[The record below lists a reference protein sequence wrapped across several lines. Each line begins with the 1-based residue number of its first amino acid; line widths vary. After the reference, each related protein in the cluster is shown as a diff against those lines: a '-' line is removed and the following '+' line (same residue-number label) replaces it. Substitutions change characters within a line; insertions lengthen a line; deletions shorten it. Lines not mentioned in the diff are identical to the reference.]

1 MSLRL
6 PSHDS
11 SLREL
16 FTLEMLAEWRRLP
29 TFRVGLAT
37 TRRFLAAE
45 SAAVGA
51 SFLCLRADGAVW
63 LVTVGPRGGWRR
75 RWNFGRP

>member
-6 PSHDS
+6 PSRDS

-29 TFRVGLAT
+29 TFREGLTA
-37 TRRFLAAE
+37 TRRYLAAE
-45 SAAVGA
+45 SAAVDA
-51 SFLCLRADGAVW
+51 TFLCLRADGAVW
-63 LVTVGPRGGWRR
+63 LVTVGPRDGWRR
-75 RWNFGRP
+75 RWSFGRP

>member
-6 PSHDS
+6 PSRDS

-16 FTLEMLAEWRRLP
+16 FTLETLAEWRRLP
-29 TFRVGLAT
+29 TFLQGLRSTRQWIQSDSAIHSAT
-37 TRRFLAAE
+37 
-45 SAAVGA
+45 
-51 SFLCLRADGAVW
+51 FLCLRADGAVW